1 MNCQGLSGIGATRRH
16 AQIIL
21 NSYKRLL
28 GRPLLTLAP
37 GEQEETALFES
48 PLIVLSHGL
57 EEDPVLNYGNRRAL
71 ALWEMD
77 WETFTTTPSRLTAEP
92 MLREERQR
100 FLAEVALKGYVD
112 TYKGIRISRTGTRF
126 EIQEAIVFNL
136 TDEGGGRY
144 GQAAVFATFSP
155 V

>member
-1 MNCQGLSGIGATRRH
+1 MDNQSFSGIGATQRH

-21 NSYKRLL
+21 DSYKRLL

-37 GEQEETALFES
+37 GEREDTALFECL
-48 PLIVLSHGL
+48 LIVLSHGL

-77 WETFTTTPSRLTAEP
+77 WEAFTATPSRLTAEP
-92 MLREERQR
+92 MLRAERQR
-100 FLAEVALKGYVD
+100 FLEEVALKGYVD
-112 TYKGIRISRTGTRF
+112 TYKGIRISRTGTKF

-136 TDEGGGRY
+136 TDEDGARY
-144 GQAAVFATFSP
+144 GQAAVFAAFSP